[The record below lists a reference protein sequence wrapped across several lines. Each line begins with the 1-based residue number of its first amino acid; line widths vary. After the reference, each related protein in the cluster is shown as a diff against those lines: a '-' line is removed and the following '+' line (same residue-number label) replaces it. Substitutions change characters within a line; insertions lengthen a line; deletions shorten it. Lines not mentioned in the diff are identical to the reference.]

1 MAVSCDSF
9 NEETIRLIGRH
20 QHGKDHLRCLENVR
34 DWCRKYHVAFK
45 INTVVNT
52 YNVGE
57 DMRENIKRLAPI
69 RWKVHAALYVR
80 LFDYIVT
87 REQLGYWAP
96 ICDIYDHMIYAAIY
110 HISLYFPPVR

>member
-1 MAVSCDSF
+1 M
-9 NEETIRLIGRH
+9 
-20 QHGKDHLRCLENVR
+20 
-34 DWCRKYHVAFK
+34 AFK

-52 YNVGE
+52 YNVDE

-87 REQLGYWAP
+87 PEHAWILGP
-96 ICDIYDHMIYAAIY
+96 NM
-110 HISLYFPPVR
+110 